1 MFDDRVKIY
10 VKAGNGGNG
19 KVSFHTRKNIR
30 VGAPDGGDGGR
41 GGDIIIVA
49 DKNVTDL
56 GEFRYTKHMK
66 AGDGMGGGPNTAT
79 GKTGE
84 SVIIKVPCGTIV
96 KDDETQGV
104 LADLFYDGDRVVA
117 LQGGQGGAGNA
128 KFKSSRRQSPTFAQ
142 TGEITKERTLLLEL
156 KTIADVGL
164 VGYPNAGKSTLLSVL
179 TSAKP
184 KIAGYQFTTLSPNL
198 GVCKVKG
205 QSFVIA
211 DIPGLI
217 EGASEGAGLGHYFL
231 RHIERTR
238 MLLMVVDISGM
249 EGRDPYEDY
258 KVIKAE
264 LKKYNKDLEKLPKI
278 IVLNKMD
285 SYGAEEN
292 AQAFMKKLN
301 RLKNPP
307 QVVRISAHTHQNLE
321 ELLEKTRVMVAGL
334 PKPEPIKFE
343 KFEFEKADKSAYF
356 ISRDDDGAFVIEG
369 GFIDELIRNVVLSDY
384 QSFAYFQKVMKEKGI
399 IKHLRRLG
407 AVDGDTVRIKDFDFE
422 FIDD

>member
-19 KVSFHTRKNIR
+19 KVSFHTQKNMR

-66 AGDGMGGGPNTAT
+66 AGDGLGGGPNTTT
-79 GKTGE
+79 GKSGA
-84 SVIIKVPCGTIV
+84 SVVIKVPCGTVV
-96 KDDETQGV
+96 KDDETQGI
-104 LADLFYDGDRVVA
+104 LADLFYDGDKVVA
-117 LQGGQGGAGNA
+117 LKGGNGGAGNA
-128 KFKSSRRQSPTFAQ
+128 RFKSSRRQSPTFAQ
-142 TGEITKERTLLLEL
+142 TGEVTKERTLLLEL

-179 TSAKP
+179 TSARP

-198 GVCKVKG
+198 GVAKVYG
-205 QSFVIA
+205 ESFVIA

-238 MLLMVVDISGM
+238 MLLMVVDASGM
-249 EGRDPYEDY
+249 EGRDPYNDY
-258 KVIKAE
+258 RVIKSE
-264 LKKYNKDLEKLPKI
+264 LKKYNRDLEKLPKI

-285 SYGAEEN
+285 DINAEKN
-292 AQAFMKKLN
+292 AKEFVRKLN
-301 RLKNPP
+301 RTKNPP
-307 QVVRISAHTHQNLE
+307 EVVKISAYMHKNLE
-321 ELLEKTRVMVAGL
+321 ELLDKTAKMVASL

-343 KFEFEKADKSAYF
+343 KFEYKKADKTAYF

-369 GFIDELIRNVVLSDY
+369 GFVDELIRNVVLSDS
-384 QSFAYFQKVMKEKGI
+384 QSFAYFQKVMKDKGI
-399 IKHLRRLG
+399 IKALRKLG